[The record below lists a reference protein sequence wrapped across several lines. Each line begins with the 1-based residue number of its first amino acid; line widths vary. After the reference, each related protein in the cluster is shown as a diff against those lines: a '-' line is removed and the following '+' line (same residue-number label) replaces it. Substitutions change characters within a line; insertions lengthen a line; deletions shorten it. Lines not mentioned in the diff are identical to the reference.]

1 MRLTD
6 AEVRN
11 ARPADRPYRLF
22 DGQGLYLE
30 VHPSGGKYWRMK
42 YRYAGKERRLAIGV
56 YPEVGLRA
64 ARQVVSQAR
73 EQLARGVDP
82 SQAKQEDKRRRRIAA
97 VNTFEAVAREWYG
110 KRVHTWAPTHAR
122 DVLRRLERNIFPA
135 LGARPVDEID
145 PPEVLAAIRGIEAR
159 GAYDL
164 AHRVL
169 GVCGQVFRYAVAT
182 GRCTRDPTP
191 DLRGALTPHKAQH
204 QAAVRPE
211 ELPALLEAIG
221 TYDQVGDRQTQL
233 ALYLLA
239 LTFVRTSE
247 LIGATW
253 DEIDLEAGLWVV
265 PAERTKARREHL
277 VPLSRQVVDILRE
290 LRLIAAGSHYVLPGR
305 SRDKS
310 ISNNTLLYALYRIGY
325 KGRMTGHGF
334 RAVASTIL
342 NEHGFRADVIE
353 RQLAHC
359 ERNEVRGAYNRAEYL
374 RERRQMMQWWADYLD
389 NMVDK
394 KRNKSI

>member
-135 LGARPVDEID
+135 LGARPVDEVD